1 MKTFSE
7 ILQNAAKHVQEV
19 DVFQLKELLENGHNF
34 HLVDIREDREWV
46 NGKIKTAIHLGRGII
61 ERDIEGNFPNRDDE
75 IILYCAGGVRSI
87 LAAKSLQ
94 DMGYKKVFSLKGG
107 IGEWQTTGFDIEE

>member
-46 NGKIKTAIHLGRGII
+46 NGKIKTAVHLGRGII
-61 ERDIEGNFPNRDDE
+61 ERD
-75 IILYCAGGVRSI
+75 
-87 LAAKSLQ
+87 K
-94 DMGYKKVFSLKGG
+94 
-107 IGEWQTTGFDIEE
+107 IGRASCRERV